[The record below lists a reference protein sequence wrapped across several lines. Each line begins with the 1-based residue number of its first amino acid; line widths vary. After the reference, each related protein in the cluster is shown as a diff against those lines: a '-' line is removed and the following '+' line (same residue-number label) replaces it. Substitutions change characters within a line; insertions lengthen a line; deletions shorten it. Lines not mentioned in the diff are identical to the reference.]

1 MLIVHKMPLKN
12 QFQIGISSGYD
23 KTPIQNE
30 LQPFTS
36 INFSSDYTFDFLGKE
51 SCGRVNSNLAGTGIV
66 YNTMLKPDAEMI
78 PFDGDFE
85 SFRFNFEIETSKSDN
100 FMMIFPSCASPY

>member
-51 SCGRVNSNLAGTGIV
+51 SLRMMISTFTGTGIL
-66 YNTMLKPDAEMI
+66 YNTMIKPNAKMI
-78 PFDGDFE
+78 PFYRDFE
-85 SFRFNFEIETSKSDN
+85 SLRFDFEFETSKSDN
-100 FMMIFPSCASPY
+100 FMMIFPSLAKY